1 MEFRKIT
8 AIVRS
13 DCLEK
18 VERQLQRTG
27 VSGISVTQVKGFG
40 EYANFFSRD
49 WMVRHARIEIF
60 TTAEKAD
67 AVVTSIL
74 ETACSGTPGDGIVAV
89 LPVEAI
95 YRVRTRA
102 RAEAGEL

>member
-1 MEFRKIT
+1 MEYRKIT

-18 VERQLQRTG
+18 VERRLQVAG
-27 VSGISVTQVKGFG
+27 VPGISVTQVKGFG

-60 TTAEKAD
+60 TTAERAD
-67 AVVTSIL
+67 AIVTSIL
-74 ETACSGTPGDGIVAV
+74 ETACSGTPGDGMVAV
-89 LPVEAI
+89 LPVEVI

-102 RAEAGEL
+102 KAGPDEL